1 MNLPSTENLPTRVL
15 PSRVT
20 SKKAKI
26 PVNTV
31 QIIPTESNKKMFSLT
46 TGFSIR
52 RNVNNTENPYTLT
65 LISKPLESFS
75 NSRIK
80 NIGINNSTKKHH
92 IQRIQYGANSVTHLP
107 ETKHTTEFI
116 GSKDD
121 EPSALSGNNF
131 RSEIIE
137 DEDVSIYL
145 KPQIE
150 TSTVKSRTRSSTIPT
165 TTTKYYLKTVLKRPV
180 PLNIDSGYS
189 TENIAQ
195 NEELMEINNQNED
208 NHESD
213 LSNIENSNNW
223 KDLDVKYNEPIISS
237 YKSLDNLSNNDKDTF
252 TNYGLDLGTTSTT
265 VSSTSTT
272 SFPSTTPLQNII
284 SSTKPAARK
293 PSYYLY
299 HVEDDVIADQ
309 TTEVFS
315 NKVKNVFKSFIDNLS
330 TSSVSNFAE
339 QTSSSLS
346 PDLDDKV
353 VNIGFL
359 KKKQHFTSEKPLR
372 SNIKHVKI
380 ITEPNIIR
388 IGTPTA
394 DTATIFNENN
404 KNIFSSS
411 TKPTS
416 SSITELPYL
425 LSKTETEMSKSM
437 STFDDISSKDIA
449 KSKFSSILRDKSDIE
464 KSRLYQKIVK
474 DIPNIS
480 ETIQYNKPNYKI
492 DTTPYKLEDVT
503 TTTETDYQRQV
514 NDYIS
519 EIVSTTSTTKLTTLK
534 TEIEAKPIT
543 KSLSFPTRASRIN
556 PAIKL
561 AATKMGGGRR
571 SYQSSSNCSSDNS
584 LQVNTKCN
592 EIKYQRY
599 SPASSLSTLMFH
611 IY

>member
-20 SKKAKI
+20 NKKAKI
-26 PVNTV
+26 PINTV
-31 QIIPTESNKKMFSLT
+31 QIIPTESNKQTFSLT

-80 NIGINNSTKKHH
+80 NVRINNSTKKHH
-92 IQRIQYGANSVTHLP
+92 IQRIQYDANGVIHLP
-107 ETKHTTEFI
+107 GRKHTTEFI

-121 EPSALSGNNF
+121 ESSALSGNNF

-145 KPQIE
+145 KPPIE
-150 TSTVKSRTRSSTIPT
+150 TSTVKSRTRSSTTPT

-180 PLNIDSGYS
+180 PLTIDSGYS
-189 TENIAQ
+189 TEKIAQ
-195 NEELMEINNQNED
+195 NEEFIEENNQNG
-208 NHESD
+208 NHSEAD
-213 LSNIENSNNW
+213 LSNIENSYSW
-223 KDLDVKYNEPIISS
+223 KELDNKYYEPIISS
-237 YKSLDNLSNNDKDTF
+237 YKSLDNLSNHEKN
-252 TNYGLDLGTTSTT
+252 TNYGLNLGASSTT

-272 SFPSTTPLQNII
+272 SFPSTTPLQNIR

-299 HVEDDVIADQ
+299 QVEDDVLADQ
-309 TTEVFS
+309 TTEIFS
-315 NKVKNVFKSFIDNLS
+315 NKVKNVINSFIDNLS

-339 QTSSSLS
+339 QTSSSIS

-359 KKKQHFTSEKPLR
+359 KKKQHFIPEKPLR
-372 SNIKHVKI
+372 SNIKHLKI
-380 ITEPNIIR
+380 ITEPNIIQL
-388 IGTPTA
+388 GNPKVETVTFMGP
-394 DTATIFNENN
+394 NENN
-404 KNIFSSS
+404 EYVFSSS

-425 LSKTETEMSKSM
+425 LSKTDTEFSKSM
-437 STFDDISSKDIA
+437 STFDDISSKDIH
-449 KSKFSSILRDKSDIE
+449 KSKFSPILRGKSDIE
-464 KSRLYQKIVK
+464 KSRLYQKIIK
-474 DIPNIS
+474 DVPNIS

-492 DTTPYKLEDVT
+492 DFSPYKSEDVT
-503 TTTETDYQRQV
+503 MTTETDYQRQI
-514 NDYIS
+514 NDFIS
-519 EIVSTTSTTKLTTLK
+519 EIVSTTSTTKSTTLK
-534 TEIEAKPIT
+534 TEIETKPIT

-561 AATKMGGGRR
+561 AATIMGGGRR